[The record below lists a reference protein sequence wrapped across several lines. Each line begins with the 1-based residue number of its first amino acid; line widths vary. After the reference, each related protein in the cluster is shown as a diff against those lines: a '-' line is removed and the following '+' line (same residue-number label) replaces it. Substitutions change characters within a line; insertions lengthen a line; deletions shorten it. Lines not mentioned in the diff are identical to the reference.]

1 MLNSIH
7 KKKIVADKN
16 GDKEGKVLYKLKSN
30 AVNQKAMEKVTKRIY
45 VKLSSDKKDY
55 LKWAFKLGYMP
66 NKIFDN
72 DLVAI
77 RKNKVT
83 FNA

>member
-16 GDKEGKVLYKLKSN
+16 GDKEGKVLYKLKNN
-30 AVNQKAMEKVTKRIY
+30 AVNQKAMENVRKTIY

-55 LKWAFKLGYMP
+55 LKWAFKLRYMS

-83 FNA
+83 LNA